1 MYTVYD
7 NTYSLIGLYICLS
20 SNYFENTL
28 RISLYA
34 VITVYH
40 TWMERH
46 GGSIVNIIID
56 MWRGFPGMA
65 YVY

>member
-1 MYTVYD
+1 MQREFLLPV
-7 NTYSLIGLYICLS
+7 
-20 SNYFENTL
+20 
-28 RISLYA
+28 YA

-40 TWMERH
+40 TWMEQH

-65 YVY
+65 YVYHCTVEFIVHV